1 MDFCIFFLFVC
12 CLFSTTLLNV
22 LEGDRNYLSV
32 QAVTTS
38 YLHMGAAVPTRDR
51 DNKGSRQK
59 VGPLVPE
66 WTRPCPLILVHL
78 KLFLSRTL
86 GGLAG
91 LAAGFLA
98 GLLLGG
104 EYGS

>member
-1 MDFCIFFLFVC
+1 MLK
-12 CLFSTTLLNV
+12 
-22 LEGDRNYLSV
+22 GDRNYVSV
-32 QAVTTS
+32 QTVITG

-51 DNKGSRQK
+51 AIRESRQK
-59 VGPLVPE
+59 VGRLVPE

-86 GGLAG
+86 GGFAG
-91 LAAGFLA
+91 FAAGFRG

>member
-1 MDFCIFFLFVC
+1 M
-12 CLFSTTLLNV
+12 
-22 LEGDRNYLSV
+22 LEDNRNYVSV
-32 QAVTTS
+32 LTVTTS

-51 DNKGSRQK
+51 DIKESRQA
-59 VGPLVPE
+59 VDRLVPE

-78 KLFLSRTL
+78 KLFFSRTL
-86 GGLAG
+86 GGFAG
-91 LAAGFLA
+91 FAAGFRG